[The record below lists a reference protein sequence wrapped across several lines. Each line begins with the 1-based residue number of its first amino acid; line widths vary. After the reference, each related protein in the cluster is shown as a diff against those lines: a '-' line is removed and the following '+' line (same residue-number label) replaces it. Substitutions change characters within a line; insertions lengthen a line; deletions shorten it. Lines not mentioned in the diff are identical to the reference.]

1 MHALTAMPLHVPP
14 PKTRFT
20 PRESRLNS
28 NPARIKLRPKLSPG
42 FADLGKDAIISS
54 VIGVPSKAVVKSAKP
69 IKKNDSSAGMELR
82 RYPRLKPSAIPFIK
96 SISFNQGLDAQVIDI
111 SRGGMLIETDVRLR
125 PQMKM
130 YIKLVTT
137 DGVIKLD
144 GSILRSFIVSLKGV
158 PRYQSAIVFDFP
170 FHMLDDMAEDPAEE
184 AKNAQPESASPA
196 ALDQKAD
203 QSPLQSKAVV
213 SEEDSAFLTLFTD
226 DTLEAS
232 LDVLKLNDW

>member
-1 MHALTAMPLHVPP
+1 
-14 PKTRFT
+14 
-20 PRESRLNS
+20 
-28 NPARIKLRPKLSPG
+28 
-42 FADLGKDAIISS
+42 
-54 VIGVPSKAVVKSAKP
+54 
-69 IKKNDSSAGMELR
+69 MEVR
-82 RYPRLKPSAIPFIK
+82 HYPRLKLSAIPFIK

-130 YIKLVTT
+130 DIKLVTT

-158 PRYQSAIVFDFP
+158 PRYQSAIAFDFP
-170 FHMLDDMAEDPAEE
+170 FHMLDDIAEDPAEVV
-184 AKNAQPESASPA
+184 KNAQPESASPA

-203 QSPLQSKAVV
+203 QSPPQSKAVV
-213 SEEDSAFLTLFTD
+213 SEEDSAFLTLFAD

-232 LDVLKLNDW
+232 LETLKLNDW